1 MRITELLKQESIGL
15 NEKAENKEQAIDKL
29 VALMEAGGRLKDKAG
44 YKAGILARE
53 GLGSTAIGEGIAIP
67 HAKVEAVAQPGLAAM
82 VLPEGVDYE
91 AFDGS
96 LANLIFM
103 IAAPAEGAD
112 VHLEALARLSTLL
125 MNPGFKEALT
135 AAKSKEEFLRVID
148 EADYEFERSKN
159 GETVCFRIK
168 VTSKGYSR

>member
-67 HAKVEAVAQPGLAAM
+67 TPRWR
-82 VLPEGVDYE
+82 PW
-91 AFDGS
+91 
-96 LANLIFM
+96 
-103 IAAPAEGAD
+103 
-112 VHLEALARLSTLL
+112 
-125 MNPGFKEALT
+125 
-135 AAKSKEEFLRVID
+135 
-148 EADYEFERSKN
+148 RSRAWRQWS
-159 GETVCFRIK
+159 CR
-168 VTSKGYSR
+168 KG